1 MLFLLLCDIRVV
13 IVFTSIV
20 FAVKADVSPTMTGK
34 LFTGVCKNDLPFV
47 TRIIEP

>member
-1 MLFLLLCDIRVV
+1 MLFLLLCDISVV

-34 LFTGVCKNDLPFV
+34 LFTFFFVKVPF
-47 TRIIEP
+47 IYDKSLYK